1 MALRVSDE
9 KVSEMLQTSICP
21 KTPRDPNMSK
31 EQKQQNKAESD
42 MNYKVDSRQFNAV
55 LKEFG
60 DRAVALFKLN
70 QQFGVMKSTKGA
82 TLVVNFVEDGKNYQ
96 AELTRKGLKAA
107 NAAFQ
112 QELLCLKHYFR
123 MSKKKA
129 HAKSS
134 PESLKG
140 TYTPIY
146 AAPAL
151 QYFLTYGAGGFGYVD
166 PTDQNSGLLMSEKFL
181 PYASRG
187 YMLRNSTTMLFFIYA
202 HANDLQFKPQI
213 LYEGTPNAT
222 RVDASWTRSDDV
234 MNAAFGGNIPA
245 AFFRDPQKTK
255 WPVSL
260 AREQNLDT
268 GSNTYDPIM
277 RQNPKHL
284 DRSQSPDGKEKFA
297 FRPDAFKTFF
307 FQNIASANYWSIKNL
322 QDEINRGVVVLQE
335 PYVQLNDPDV
345 RRAMINEHQII
356 KRTTEAWSEILEPG
370 RKVLREAR
378 KKAKE
383 AEKKAAKE
391 AAKGARR

>member
-1 MALRVSDE
+1 
-9 KVSEMLQTSICP
+9 MLQTSICP
-21 KTPRDPNMSK
+21 KTPRDPNMPK
-31 EQKQQNKAESD
+31 EQKQQLKAASD

-60 DRAVALFKLN
+60 ERAADLFKLN

-82 TLVVNFVEDGKNYQ
+82 TLVVNYVDDDKKSYR
-96 AELTRKGLKAA
+96 AELTRKELKAA

-151 QYFLTYGAGGFGYVD
+151 QYFLTQGASGFGYVD
-166 PTDQNSGLLMSEKFL
+166 PTNQNSGLLMDLL
-181 PYASRG
+181 PYASQG

-202 HANDLQFKPQI
+202 HANNLQFQPQI
-213 LYEGTPNAT
+213 LSDGTY
-222 RVDASWTRSDDV
+222 VDASWTRSDDV

-245 AFFRDPQKTK
+245 AFFRDASKTK

-260 AREQNLDT
+260 AQQQGIAT
-268 GSNTYDPIM
+268 GRNTYEPIM
-277 RQNPKHL
+277 AQNPRHV
-284 DRSQSPDGKEKFA
+284 DRASSADGKEKFA

-322 QDEINRGVVVLQE
+322 QDEINRGVTELKGPSDQLTN
-335 PYVQLNDPDV
+335 PTVQQ
-345 RRAMINEHQII
+345 AMINEHQII
-356 KRTTEAWSEILEPG
+356 KRTTEAWSIILEPE
-370 RKVLREAR
+370 RKALREAR
-378 KKAKE
+378 KKENEAKKK
-383 AEKKAAKE
+383 AKKAAEK
-391 AAKGARR
+391 AGRR